1 MRKNTFVCQLFFIGD
16 SEGTADYV
24 ISITESW
31 MTPTIL
37 MTLTFVVSAFIAF
50 FTGTSWGT
58 YAIVTPICVQMA
70 LNISGG
76 ALTPVVYATIAA
88 VMGGG
93 CFGDHCSPL
102 SDTTILSSLATG
114 SNHIDHVTTFFNFL
128 LFIFL
133 KCIIFGKSMIFCIRS
148 IVFDKFF
155 IMSYLK

>member
-1 MRKNTFVCQLFFIGD
+1 
-16 SEGTADYV
+16 
-24 ISITESW
+24 

-76 ALTPVVYATIAA
+76 ALTPVVYAAIAA
-88 VMGGG
+88 IMGGG

-114 SNHIDHVTTFFNFL
+114 SDHIDHVTAFFNFL
-128 LFIFL
+128 LFFSP
-133 KCIIFGKSMIFCIRS
+133 KCIIFDKSMIFCIKS

>member
-70 LNISGG
+70 LKYIWWSFNTGRIC
-76 ALTPVVYATIAA
+76 YN
-88 VMGGG
+88 
-93 CFGDHCSPL
+93 
-102 SDTTILSSLATG
+102 SSCNGWRMLWR
-114 SNHIDHVTTFFNFL
+114 S
-128 LFIFL
+128 LFTAF
-133 KCIIFGKSMIFCIRS
+133 
-148 IVFDKFF
+148 
-155 IMSYLK
+155 

>member
-1 MRKNTFVCQLFFIGD
+1 MILFYKLSCSLIFFLRFQAKPPIPAP
-16 SEGTADYV
+16 SEETA
-24 ISITESW
+24 SPSQ
-31 MTPTIL
+31 PS
-37 MTLTFVVSAFIAF
+37 TLAGSPV

-76 ALTPVVYATIAA
+76 ALTPVVYAAIAA

-114 SNHIDHVTTFFNFL
+114 SDHIDHVTAFFNFL
-128 LFIFL
+128 LFFSP
-133 KCIIFGKSMIFCIRS
+133 KCIIFGKSMIFCIKS

>member
-1 MRKNTFVCQLFFIGD
+1 
-16 SEGTADYV
+16 
-24 ISITESW
+24 

-76 ALTPVVYATIAA
+76 ALTPVVYAAIAA

-114 SNHIDHVTTFFNFL
+114 SDHIDHVTAFFNFL
-128 LFIFL
+128 LFFPI
-133 KCIIFGKSMIFCIRS
+133 KS

-155 IMSYLK
+155 IMSYLKSEVGRLSGMGKMV

>member
-76 ALTPVVYATIAA
+76 ALTPVVYAAIAA

-102 SDTTILSSLATG
+102 SDTTILSSLQP
-114 SNHIDHVTTFFNFL
+114 DL
-128 LFIFL
+128 
-133 KCIIFGKSMIFCIRS
+133 IIS
-148 IVFDKFF
+148 I
-155 IMSYLK
+155 M

>member
-1 MRKNTFVCQLFFIGD
+1 
-16 SEGTADYV
+16 
-24 ISITESW
+24 
-31 MTPTIL
+31 
-37 MTLTFVVSAFIAF
+37 
-50 FTGTSWGT
+50 
-58 YAIVTPICVQMA
+58 
-70 LNISGG
+70 
-76 ALTPVVYATIAA
+76 
-88 VMGGG
+88 MGGG

-114 SNHIDHVTTFFNFL
+114 SDHIDHVTTFFNFL

>member
-1 MRKNTFVCQLFFIGD
+1 MYLAGLDLQFLRSEQVWAALPGNAEKEKKNTFVCQLFFIGD

-76 ALTPVVYATIAA
+76 ALTPVVY
-88 VMGGG
+88 
-93 CFGDHCSPL
+93 L
-102 SDTTILSSLATG
+102 Q
-114 SNHIDHVTTFFNFL
+114 
-128 LFIFL
+128 
-133 KCIIFGKSMIFCIRS
+133 
-148 IVFDKFF
+148 
-155 IMSYLK
+155 

>member
-1 MRKNTFVCQLFFIGD
+1 
-16 SEGTADYV
+16 
-24 ISITESW
+24 
-31 MTPTIL
+31 

-76 ALTPVVYATIAA
+76 ALTLVVYATIAA

-114 SNHIDHVTTFFNFL
+114 SDHIDHVTAFLISCYFFPRN
-128 LFIFL
+128 
-133 KCIIFGKSMIFCIRS
+133 
-148 IVFDKFF
+148 V
-155 IMSYLK
+155 

>member
-1 MRKNTFVCQLFFIGD
+1 MGNL
-16 SEGTADYV
+16 
-24 ISITESW
+24 
-31 MTPTIL
+31 
-37 MTLTFVVSAFIAF
+37 
-50 FTGTSWGT
+50 
-58 YAIVTPICVQMA
+58 AIVITNLCTDG

-76 ALTPVVYATIAA
+76 ALTLVVYATIAA

-114 SNHIDHVTTFFNFL
+114 SDHIDHVTAFFNFL
-128 LFIFL
+128 LFFSP
-133 KCIIFGKSMIFCIRS
+133 KCIIFGKSMIFCIKS

>member
-1 MRKNTFVCQLFFIGD
+1 
-16 SEGTADYV
+16 
-24 ISITESW
+24 
-31 MTPTIL
+31 

-76 ALTPVVYATIAA
+76 ALTPVVYAAIAA

-93 CFGDHCSPL
+93 CFGDHC
-102 SDTTILSSLATG
+102 
-114 SNHIDHVTTFFNFL
+114 FFNFL
-128 LFIFL
+128 LFFPP
-133 KCIIFGKSMIFCIRS
+133 KCIIFGKSMIFCIKS